1 MIQWQKE
8 RGETYLMRI
17 LISNDDGFEAE
28 GIRAV
33 AQSLATIA
41 DVVVVAPDRQRS
53 AAGHGIT
60 LHKPLFMEKSTLGNG
75 IAAYGVNGTPADC
88 VKFGIFEVMKDAPP
102 DLVVSGINAGSNL
115 GTDVIY
121 SGTVSAAIEGAV
133 QGVPSIAVS
142 LCGYENFD
150 FSGPAAFM
158 VKLVQQV
165 LQHGLLPDTILNVN
179 YPVVESPQ
187 DVRGVKIT
195 TLGTRRY
202 DNRYEKRT
210 DPRGR
215 DYFWLTGGVKEL
227 QNPQDSDINVVK
239 DKFISLSPVH
249 FDLTERRMLN
259 TLKTWSL
266 D

>member
-1 MIQWQKE
+1 
-8 RGETYLMRI
+8 MRI
-17 LISNDDGFEAE
+17 LISNDDGFEAK
-28 GIRAV
+28 GILAV
-33 AQSLATIA
+33 AQSLSTIA
-41 DVVVVAPDRQRS
+41 EVVVVAPNRQRS

-60 LHKPLFMEKSTLGNG
+60 LHKPLFVDVTEIGNG
-75 IAAYGVNGTPADC
+75 ITAYGVNGTPADC
-88 VKFGIFEVMKDAPP
+88 VKFGIHEMMKDAPP

-133 QGVPSIAVS
+133 QGIPSIAVS
-142 LCGYENFD
+142 LCGYDNFD

-179 YPVVESPQ
+179 YPVVDSPQ

-202 DNRYEKRT
+202 ENRYDKRT

-215 DYFWLTGGVKEL
+215 DYFWLAGGLKDM
-227 QNPQDSDINVVK
+227 QNPPDSDINVVK
-239 DKFISLSPVH
+239 DKFISVTPVH
-249 FDLTERRMLN
+249 FDLTERRMLD
-259 TLKTWSL
+259 TLKTWTL